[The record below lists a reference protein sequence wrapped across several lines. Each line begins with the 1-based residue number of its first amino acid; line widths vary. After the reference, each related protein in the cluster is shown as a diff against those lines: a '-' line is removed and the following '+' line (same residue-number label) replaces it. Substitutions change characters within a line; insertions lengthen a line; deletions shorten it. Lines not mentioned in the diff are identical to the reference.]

1 MSADAASELQALR
14 TQLGAAQADAH
25 IGSNCVLVAPV
36 TIGAGATIGA
46 GSAVGKDAPPG
57 ELTVVRARQLTV
69 PGWQRPKKAPK
80 G

>member
-1 MSADAASELQALR
+1 
-14 TQLGAAQADAH
+14 
-25 IGSNCVLVAPV
+25 VLVAPV

-46 GSAVGKDAPPG
+46 GSAVGKNAPPG